1 MYEKDGFILTEEERN
16 RNNQQIQSINS
27 QMKEIMCP
35 GDGEPD
41 EMDLEAMEEMHNN
54 SPEVHLDMLNKEKE
68 ALEEI
73 MFKDAY
79 YRNLNALK
87 FDIDYNSSTIGKILV
102 DDFPEHDLLG
112 REARATQLADYIC
125 NKSIKNSFNI
135 GVLGEWGS
143 GKSTFLNLIKTKLN
157 EKKQKNTIVE
167 ISYDA
172 SSYSDRNQ
180 IWSNFAK
187 ILFEKY
193 EQDVMFPNIKY
204 TLIKMLDNKK
214 SIVSELILN
223 LAIFI
228 LLFLIVWGTKLSF
241 SLDLLI
247 GKFAGYG
254 FSLVGVLLLI
264 TQLMIPWGKR
274 FLSATIPL
282 SKKVISGI
290 QLPSYLEVLG
300 TRESVSKE
308 LEILFKVWIPK
319 DNQKIVIFVD
329 ELDRSSE
336 KGISEFFEAIQ
347 LFYNT
352 KKIMFVFAI
361 EYSHLR
367 RAIAK
372 NFDIKEN
379 IDIYTKNYLDKYVSI
394 TVPMDNQIDFC
405 ELIERLIS
413 EANVD
418 GHMQIS
424 APEIEQIQRCIK
436 NIPYK
441 YLTPRKIKKI
451 VNLLLLLKSFCINNY
466 ENYKINFCELFTWV
480 LLGIF
485 YSEGAD
491 YAVDLFTQK
500 REYTPLKNI
509 LTNHSYKSRLEKL
522 LDNNRYYLNLIE
534 NFSMHDIVIYNK
546 ISRDFSVL
554 I

>member
-1 MYEKDGFILTEEERN
+1 MYEEAGNILTEEERN
-16 RNNQQIQSINS
+16 RNRERIQSINT
-27 QMKEIMCP
+27 QIEDIMWSEA
-35 GDGEPD
+35 GEPE
-41 EMDLEAMEEMHNN
+41 EMDLEEMEEMYNN

-68 ALEEI
+68 TIEEI
-73 MFKDAY
+73 MFKDEY
-79 YRNLNALK
+79 YRNLNELTSN
-87 FDIDYNSSTIGKILV
+87 INYTSSNIGKILV
-102 DDFPEHDLLG
+102 DDFPEHDLLE
-112 REARATQLADYIC
+112 REARATQLADFIC
-125 NKSIKNSFNI
+125 NESIKSSFNI
-135 GVLGEWGS
+135 GVIGEWGS
-143 GKSTFLNLIKTKLN
+143 GKSTFLNIIKKKLD
-157 EKKQKNTIVE
+157 EKKQDNTIVE

-187 ILFEKY
+187 LLFEKY
-193 EQDVMFPNIKY
+193 EQDVMFSNIKY
-204 TLIKMLDNKK
+204 TLTKMWNNKK
-214 SIVSELILN
+214 RIKSELILN
-223 LAIFI
+223 FAIFV
-228 LLFLIVWGTKLSF
+228 LLFFIVWGTKAFF
-241 SLDLLI
+241 SIDMLI

-254 FSLVGVLLLI
+254 FSLVGVLLLV
-264 TQLMIPWGKR
+264 TQLIIPWGKR
-274 FLSATIPL
+274 FLSVTTPL
-282 SKKVISGI
+282 SKKVISGM

-308 LEILFKVWIPK
+308 LEILFKAWIPK

-336 KGISEFFEAIQ
+336 KGISEFFQAIQ

-361 EYSHLR
+361 EYSHLQ
-367 RAIAK
+367 RALAK
-372 NFDIKEN
+372 NFDIKEG

-394 TVPMDNQIDFC
+394 TVPMDNRIDFC
-405 ELIERLIS
+405 ELIERLIR
-413 EANVD
+413 ETNVE

-424 APEIEQIQRCIK
+424 APEIKQIQRCIK
-436 NIPYK
+436 NIPHK

-466 ENYKINFCELFTWV
+466 INYKMNFSELFTWV

-491 YAVDLFTQK
+491 YAANLFTQK

-509 LTNHSYKSRLEKL
+509 LTNHSYKSRLQKL
-522 LDNNRYYLNLIE
+522 LDNNHYYLNLIE

>member
-16 RNNQQIQSINS
+16 RNSERIQSINS
-27 QMKEIMCP
+27 QMEEIMWREA
-35 GDGEPD
+35 GEPD
-41 EMDLEAMEEMHNN
+41 EMDLEAMEEMYNN

-68 ALEEI
+68 VLEEI

-87 FDIDYNSSTIGKILV
+87 FNIDYASSAIGKILV

-112 REARATQLADYIC
+112 REARATQLADCIC
-125 NKSIKNSFNI
+125 NESIKNSFNI

-204 TLIKMLDNKK
+204 TLVKMWDNKK
-214 SIVSELILN
+214 SIVSEFILN

-247 GKFAGYG
+247 GKFTGYG
-254 FSLVGVLLLI
+254 FSLVGVLLLV
-264 TQLMIPWGKR
+264 TQLIIPWGKR

-308 LEILFKVWIPK
+308 LEVLFKAWIPK

-336 KGISEFFEAIQ
+336 KGISEFFQAIQ

-352 KKIMFVFAI
+352 KKIIFVFAI

-367 RAIAK
+367 RALAK
-372 NFDIKEN
+372 NFDIKDD
-379 IDIYTKNYLDKYVSI
+379 IDIYTRNYLDKYVSI
-394 TVPMDNQIDFC
+394 IVPMDNQIDFC

-413 EANVD
+413 EANVE
-418 GHMQIS
+418 GHIQILD
-424 APEIEQIQRCIK
+424 PEIEQIQRCIK
-436 NIPYK
+436 NIPHK

-466 ENYKINFCELFTWV
+466 ANYKMDFCELFTWV
-480 LLGIF
+480 LLGVF

-491 YAVDLFTQK
+491 YAANLFSQK

-509 LTNHSYKSRLEKL
+509 LTNISYKSKLEKL
-522 LDNNRYYLNLIE
+522 LDNNHYYLNLIE
-534 NFSMHDIVIYNK
+534 NFPMHDIVIYNK

>member
-1 MYEKDGFILTEEERN
+1 MYEKDGVILTEEEKN
-16 RNNQQIQSINS
+16 RYNEQIQSINS
-27 QMKEIMCP
+27 QMEEIMWREA
-35 GDGEPD
+35 GEPD
-41 EMDLEAMEEMHNN
+41 EMDLEAMEEMYNN

-87 FDIDYNSSTIGKILV
+87 FNIDYASSAIGKILV

-125 NKSIKNSFNI
+125 NESIKNSFNI

-193 EQDVMFPNIKY
+193 EQDVMFPNIRY
-204 TLIKMLDNKK
+204 TLIKMWDNKK
-214 SIVSELILN
+214 SIVSEFILN

-228 LLFLIVWGTKLSF
+228 LLFFIVWGTKLSF

-254 FSLVGVLLLI
+254 FSLVGVLLLV
-264 TQLMIPWGKR
+264 TQLIIPWGKR

-308 LEILFKVWIPK
+308 LEILFKAWIPK

-367 RAIAK
+367 RVLAK

-394 TVPMDNQIDFC
+394 TVLMDNQIDFC

-418 GHMQIS
+418 GHMQIPAS
-424 APEIEQIQRCIK
+424 EIEQIQRCIK

-451 VNLLLLLKSFCINNY
+451 VNLLFLLKSFCINNY

-485 YSEGAD
+485 YSDGAD
-491 YAVDLFTQK
+491 YAADLFTQK

-546 ISRDFSVL
+546 ISCDFSVL

>member
-87 FDIDYNSSTIGKILV
+87 FNIDYDSSTIGKILV

-125 NKSIKNSFNI
+125 NESIKNSFNI

>member
-1 MYEKDGFILTEEERN
+1 MYAEDGFILTEEERN
-16 RNNQQIQSINS
+16 KNSERIQSINS
-27 QMKEIMCP
+27 QIEEIMWREA
-35 GDGEPD
+35 GEPD
-41 EMDLEAMEEMHNN
+41 EMDLEAMEEMYNN

-73 MFKDAY
+73 MFRDSY
-79 YRNLNALK
+79 YRNLNTLK
-87 FDIDYNSSTIGKILV
+87 FNIDYNSSAIGKILV

-125 NKSIKNSFNI
+125 NESIKYSFNI

-157 EKKQKNTIVE
+157 EKKQKNTIE

-193 EQDVMFPNIKY
+193 EQDVMFPNIRY
-204 TLIKMLDNKK
+204 TLVKMWDNKK
-214 SIVSELILN
+214 SIISEFILN
-223 LAIFI
+223 LAILI

-254 FSLVGVLLLI
+254 FSLVGVLLLV
-264 TQLMIPWGKR
+264 TQLIIPWGKR
-274 FLSATIPL
+274 FLAAAIPL

-308 LEILFKVWIPK
+308 LEVLFKAWIPK

-336 KGISEFFEAIQ
+336 KGISEFFQAIQ

-367 RAIAK
+367 RALAK
-372 NFDIKEN
+372 NFDIKED
-379 IDIYTKNYLDKYVSI
+379 IDIYTRNYLDKYVSV

-405 ELIERLIS
+405 ELIERLIG

-418 GHMQIS
+418 GHIQIA
-424 APEIEQIQRCIK
+424 APEIEQIKRCIK
-436 NIPYK
+436 SLPHK
-441 YLTPRKIKKI
+441 YFTPRKIKKI
-451 VNLLLLLKSFCINNY
+451 VNLLLILKSFCINNY
-466 ENYKINFCELFTWV
+466 VNYKMNFCELFTWV
-480 LLGIF
+480 LLGVF

-491 YAVDLFTQK
+491 YAANLFTQK
-500 REYTPLKNI
+500 REYTPLKNM
-509 LTNHSYKSRLEKL
+509 LTNLSYKSRLEKL
-522 LDNNRYYLNLIE
+522 LDNNHNYLNMIE